1 MNLIKVTRYNGNH
14 DVCYVRVDTITG
26 VAHYSPDKCTI
37 IYDGSDTAYYVSE
50 SVEQVLAMMKK
61 GLPANYI
68 NIITPSESA

>member
-26 VAHYSPDKCTI
+26 VANYSPDKCTI
-37 IYDGSDTAYYVSE
+37 IYDGSDSAYYVSE

-61 GLPANYI
+61 GLPANYM